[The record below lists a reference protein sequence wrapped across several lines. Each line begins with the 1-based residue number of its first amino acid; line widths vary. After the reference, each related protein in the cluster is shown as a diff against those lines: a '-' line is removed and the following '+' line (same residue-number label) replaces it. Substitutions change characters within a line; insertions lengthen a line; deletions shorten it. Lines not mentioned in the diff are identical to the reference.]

1 MATRTVARMG
11 KAVEKSDG
19 YNPLIREKHSPID
32 QYVRLTPTRKT
43 AVAQINCSE
52 VCPQEVKSEKP
63 KPVIAKPKKSHDQIK
78 PVNTKVVCSEI
89 CPQKVIPPSV
99 TKTES
104 NKHTNSDMYPY
115 NKYNSYGMEW
125 AAIVDELEWSN
136 SHRTGKTTKQRTPFD
151 ADEGSLGM
159 TSPEKTRV
167 KFYDKKAI
175 QKGSFI
181 HLVVE
186 TFDENGRKRDKGG
199 DYFSSVMSNIN
210 MQKSTAGRTVDYGNG
225 TYSVYLYAA
234 WTGKADITIALTH
247 TREAINY
254 LKDVQL
260 VHDLLRT
267 HMTYNDSTKSETIE
281 CGLITE
287 GVWTN
292 KCEYSN
298 PNAMGDTKIICDKP
312 KGLQCDQVHHMH
324 GSGKMLD
331 DIIKKQSEGYQYLF
345 SRRYTNGIIHGMPL
359 SIKILDGYWDDNN
372 TFVPLVCRSKQ
383 WSVEEA
389 DKCLSD
395 TEFVV
400 SGDSTI
406 WQFGNIM
413 NRHFHKKF
421 VNIMVVPR
429 FGGPPSYFW
438 DLILESDLMDT
449 ITIEKCRAKT
459 PVVVLN
465 FSFHYGVW
473 STRSYL
479 QRIYRA
485 KLAIDRL
492 IERCPKSKVV
502 IKLAHARDN
511 VYLEQSIHSSN
522 WIFYNMNRM
531 VRRVFWGS
539 GVIFLDVWDM
549 ALSAPYT
556 NTVHMA
562 SQVLFQE
569 LHLMF
574 SYICPHLVS

>member
-1 MATRTVARMG
+1 MDFNLWKNNEGSKLRLPVAFAFG
-11 KAVEKSDG
+11 FILGFVLANL
-19 YNPLIREKHSPID
+19 NPLIHEKHRPFKQYAVPAPARREPVIQYDCSEECAQEAKREKSKH
-32 QYVRLTPTRKT
+32 L
-43 AVAQINCSE
+43 A
-52 VCPQEVKSEKP
+52 
-63 KPVIAKPKKSHDQIK
+63 AKPLSHDQIK
-78 PVNTKVVCSEI
+78 TVNTTVVCSEI
-89 CPQKVIPPSV
+89 CPQKAIPSSV
-99 TKTES
+99 PKTES
-104 NKHTNSDMYPY
+104 NTHTNNDMYPY
-115 NKYNSYGMEW
+115 NKYNRYGMEW
-125 AAIVDELEWSN
+125 VAIVDELEWSN
-136 SHRTGKTTKQRTPFD
+136 SHRSRTTTKQRTPFD
-151 ADEGSLGM
+151 AGEGSLGM
-159 TSPEKTRV
+159 TSTEKTRV
-167 KFYDKKAI
+167 TVYDKKAI

-186 TFDENGRKRDKGG
+186 TFDENDRKRNKGG

-260 VHDLLRT
+260 VHDLL
-267 HMTYNDSTKSETIE
+267 HTKMIYKDTAKNAKNETIE
-281 CGLITE
+281 CFLNTE

-298 PNAMGDTKIICDKP
+298 ANSMGDTKIICDKP
-312 KGLQCDQVHHMH
+312 KSHKCDQVYNMH
-324 GSGKMLD
+324 ASDAKPPQLD
-331 DIIKKQSEGYQYLF
+331 IPLCGPDLPV
-345 SRRYTNGIIHGMPL
+345 PL
-359 SIKILDGYWDDNN
+359 SDGYWDDNI

-383 WSVEEA
+383 WSVQEVDE
-389 DKCLSD
+389 CLSD

-400 SGDSTI
+400 SGDSTV
-406 WQFGNIM
+406 WQFGTIM
-413 NRHFHKKF
+413 NQRFHKKF
-421 VNIMVVPR
+421 VNNMVVPR
-429 FGGPPSYFW
+429 FGGPTTYFW
-438 DLILESDLMDT
+438 NLVLESDLLDN
-449 ITIEKCRAKT
+449 ITIDKCRAKT

-465 FSFHYGVW
+465 FCFHYGVW

-492 IERCPKSKVV
+492 MKRCPKSKVV

-569 LHLMF
+569 LYLMF
-574 SYICPHLVS
+574 SYICPHLVN